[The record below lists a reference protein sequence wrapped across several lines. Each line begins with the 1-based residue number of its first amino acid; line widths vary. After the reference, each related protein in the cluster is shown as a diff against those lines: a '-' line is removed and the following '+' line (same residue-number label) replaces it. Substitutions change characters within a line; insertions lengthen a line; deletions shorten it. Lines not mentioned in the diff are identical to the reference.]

1 MFGYRVNVFMICSI
15 VSLYI
20 LIYVV
25 YYEEF
30 YFSFNMCIIWLF
42 FILLGT
48 YILINIYVFDFIYIY
63 MMYILAVYIV
73 KKWVKFFFIKLF

>member
-20 LIYVV
+20 LIYIV

-42 FILLGT
+42 FILLGM

-63 MMYILAVYIV
+63 MMYILVVYIV

>member
-30 YFSFNMCIIWLF
+30 YFSFNTCIIWLF

-63 MMYILAVYIV
+63 MMYILVVYIV

>member
-20 LIYVV
+20 LIYIV

-30 YFSFNMCIIWLF
+30 YFSFNMCII
-42 FILLGT
+42 
-48 YILINIYVFDFIYIY
+48 
-63 MMYILAVYIV
+63 
-73 KKWVKFFFIKLF
+73 